1 MGENCATPWSKM
13 SDHQHQPPSIVGP
26 DLVLR
31 NGYNTTAPA
40 TTDHYSRRDSLES
53 AELAEDPSPLPSSSD
68 SAEPNKQVIAKPP
81 SAKLPLDNGES
92 QPPLR
97 HPYYNLYS
105 ASTSRNS
112 SARTSTSSL
121 QALNEDTVVDVRSN
135 RRPAMPR
142 RTSGLSQSETPAP
155 EYPVYPDQSYAS
167 LQTQVHPTYEP
178 PLLRSR
184 PQQTHH
190 DIRSRLA
197 QSRAAQSR
205 AARTAGNTPLS
216 SPGLFSFKSPRPA
229 STPVATDS
237 GTRVSSPYLHPTQL
251 QPPPKE

>member
-1 MGENCATPWSKM
+1 MTV

-40 TTDHYSRRDSLES
+40 TTDHFSRRDSLES
-53 AELAEDPSPLPSSSD
+53 SELAEDPSPLPSSSD
-68 SAEPNKQVIAKPP
+68 SAEPNKQVITKPP
-81 SAKLPLDNGES
+81 SAKLPLSSTDNGNGDS

-97 HPYYNLYS
+97 HPFYNLYS

-121 QALNEDTVVDVRSN
+121 QALNEDTVVDARSD
-135 RRPAMPR
+135 RRPAMSR

-155 EYPVYPDQSYAS
+155 DYPVYPDQSYAS
-167 LQTQVHPTYEP
+167 LQTQVHPTYQP
-178 PLLRSR
+178 PFLRSR
-184 PQQTHH
+184 THQTHH

-197 QSRAAQSR
+197 QSRAA
-205 AARTAGNTPLS
+205 RTAGNTPVS

-229 STPVATDS
+229 SSTPVTADN
-237 GTRVSSPYLHPTQL
+237 GTRVSSPYLHPTHL